1 MAEVDAYPWVG
12 IFDDLSP
19 EDRLSVAQLVVDGGA
34 VEGDVGQLAGRLKNA
49 RMLALLREQATD
61 RIVGVA
67 SLKSPDPG
75 YRLNKFDDAGVAI
88 TGYEAAPELGYVV
101 VAKDMRGKQLSG
113 RLVELI
119 AKEIREPTFATT
131 DSDTMKSNLF
141 RSGFIRVGQEWKGQK
156 GTLSLWTLTRR

>member
-75 YRLNKFDDAGVAI
+75 YRLNKFD
-88 TGYEAAPELGYVV
+88 
-101 VAKDMRGKQLSG
+101 
-113 RLVELI
+113 
-119 AKEIREPTFATT
+119 
-131 DSDTMKSNLF
+131 
-141 RSGFIRVGQEWKGQK
+141 
-156 GTLSLWTLTRR
+156 